1 MARTFS
7 PIPSKSRNCFPIFD
21 PQFSELLT
29 EVRTVLT
36 LASNCFQSVCRWQNP
51 RVPLRSSRWGLRPGA
66 FDSLINF
73 RFVVNQR
80 FSFRLQRTS
89 SPPVSKHHCLPHRS
103 SFSLPWGRISLSIY
117 LSLYLLF
124 PSPRAPHLRVPS
136 PQWRRR
142 TSAAPPT
149 PLPRPTAAVSTRTR
163 PRPCGPVPLLP
174 AMAAVGGRIIWYF
187 CKIVPRILGNCTHKY
202 V

>member
-36 LASNCFQSVCRWQNP
+36 LASNCFQSVRRWQNP

-66 FDSLINF
+66 FDSLIDF

-80 FSFRLQRTS
+80 FYFRLQRTS
-89 SPPVSKHHCLPHRS
+89 SPPVSKHHCLPHCS
-103 SFSLPWGRISLSIY
+103 SFSLLWGRISLS
-117 LSLYLLF
+117 LSISLSISSF
-124 PSPRAPHLRVPS
+124 P
-136 PQWRRR
+136 
-142 TSAAPPT
+142 
-149 PLPRPTAAVSTRTR
+149 PL
-163 PRPCGPVPLLP
+163 VPLTCVSPPRSGGADRARHRPPP
-174 AMAAVGGRIIWYF
+174 ASPHSGGQHAPAPLWPCPPPPCHGGGR
-187 CKIVPRILGNCTHKY
+187 R
-202 V
+202 